1 MIEILAVYSFTK
13 NVFYKKI
20 NFDFLVNN
28 NLTNDRAFF
37 TCMWIML
44 YFCIKIWKEE
54 LWELDL
60 MSFYLI
66 S

>member
-20 NFDFLVNN
+20 KIDFLVNN

-37 TCMWIML
+37 TCM
-44 YFCIKIWKEE
+44 
-54 LWELDL
+54 
-60 MSFYLI
+60 
-66 S
+66 